1 MTQPMDPL
9 AEMVQT
15 SPIYR
20 RYAKAI
26 MGGGAAVV
34 NAVWL
39 LLALPYD
46 IVPDSTAIT
55 IALVVQVLGGVIG
68 VASVPNSITARQ
80 AAEIDAYIGRHRKAD

>member
-1 MTQPMDPL
+1 MTSPVDPL
-9 AEMVQT
+9 AELVQS

-26 MGGGAAVV
+26 MGGGAAAV
-34 NAVWL
+34 NVVWL
-39 LLALPYD
+39 LLALPFD
-46 IVPDSTAIT
+46 IVSDSTAVT

-68 VASVPNSITARQ
+68 VASVPNSLTARQ